1 MAATSGSPGRCRS
14 TFTSELSSRPVLS
27 RSRQPIRFWGSLSHP
42 FLCRTFSWALL
53 GPVPALGSFLG
64 SRKPA
69 FTAGGWPVAQ
79 LQHGLK
85 VVCDLSDQSR
95 RTAIKPRIRLA
106 TEGVVSSSPALWRAE
121 RDDGP
126 RVNMRYSKERTTPVF

>member
-79 LQHGLK
+79 LQHGFT

-95 RTAIKPRIRLA
+95 RTELKPRIRLA
-106 TEGVVSSSPALWRAE
+106 LEDVDCSNTAFMRAY
-121 RDDGP
+121 RDGGP
-126 RVNMRYSKERTTPVF
+126 